1 MSQPSPA
8 IITNKKLKS
17 YLHRLACVQQHIRGI
32 QAKLYICN
40 EDARKF
46 YETEGINFLKK
57 SYLMFNLIA

>member
-17 YLHRLACVQQHIRGI
+17 YLHRLACVEQHIRGI

-46 YETEGINFLKK
+46 YETEGINFE
-57 SYLMFNLIA
+57 Y